1 MLQLLV
7 LSLAITTPS
16 SEGILAGLTAPITI
30 ELDAHAVPTVRA
42 NGVLDAMMG
51 QGFMHGR
58 ERFFQMDL
66 TRRHAAG
73 ELSQLIGAFGVDF
86 DRPRAVLF
94 RRQLATRITQSLPQ
108 DDQEMLKR
116 YAAGVNAGLA
126 SLDAPPIEY
135 LNLGL
140 EPAPWNPEDTIL
152 VAITMTDMLAR
163 HDGNE
168 HANAA
173 LEALVGPTYA
183 EWLMMQTS
191 PYDALLVAPNEPEVV
206 PVAPGPDEW
215 TARRSAFRAP
225 ADVDAVI
232 LGSNNF
238 AVAGSRTADGRAIL
252 ANDPHLMISAP
263 AIWYRCRL
271 EWPDHLLLGLSL
283 PGVPGVVIG
292 TNGDVA
298 FGMTNTTGDFRD
310 HVIIDVDPKNPTR
323 YRTPEG
329 WEPFNVRNVSIKVR
343 GSEDVVVE
351 SRWTRWGPVLAE
363 DSEGRPLAVL
373 SVPWQPGGVNVALH
387 RMADAKNVDDAVDVI
402 RQWNGP
408 SQNVLLADS
417 SGRIAWIVSGWIPNR
432 VGYDGRVPISHADGT
447 KGWFGQLPESE
458 RPVVIDPEEGF
469 LFTANSR
476 TLPLEPSS
484 RIGSAFANPCR
495 SYRIRQ
501 DLLALE
507 YATELSLLAIQLDD
521 FAQMLVPYRP
531 LYLEGLRALPPS
543 EARGRALATLLAWN
557 GRASLDTLALA
568 PLDQFRTDVIRA
580 VRSALLSGARGE
592 NKRLAARAVREN
604 AVLATLEQRPAHLH
618 PEGKEGWATLLANTA
633 NETLGVPA
641 IPWGEVN
648 RSTFRHP
655 LAMASPTI
663 GSGFDLPSTPQT
675 GYRGSPRVAAP
686 TFGASARIVV
696 SPNHLENAILQTPGG
711 QSGDPFSPNY
721 RDFHDSWLQGT
732 PEPLVPGPPK
742 IVIQLNPS

>member
-1 MLQLLV
+1 MLQTFVLLLA
-7 LSLAITTPS
+7 LSTTAS
-16 SEGILAGLTAPITI
+16 DGIVAGLDRPITI
-30 ELDAHAVPTVRA
+30 ELDLHAVPTVQA
-42 NGVLDAMMG
+42 HSALDAMVG
-51 QGFMHGR
+51 QGFMHGS

-73 ELSQLIGAFGVDF
+73 ELSELIGAFGVEI

-94 RRQLATRITQSLPQ
+94 RRQLAARIVKSLPQ
-108 DDQEMLKR
+108 EEQIMLDR
-116 YAAGVNAGLA
+116 YADGVNAGLA
-126 SLDAPPIEY
+126 SLDAAPIEY

-140 EPAPWNPEDTIL
+140 EPAPWQPEDTIL

-173 LEALVGPTYA
+173 LDALVGPTYA

-191 PYDALLVAPNEPEVV
+191 PYDALLIAPTEPEVV
-206 PVAPGPDEW
+206 PVAPSPDEW
-215 TARRSAFRAP
+215 TSRRTAFRAP
-225 ADVDAVI
+225 LDVDDII

-238 AVAGSRTADGRAIL
+238 AVAGSRTVDGRAIL

-292 TNGDVA
+292 TNGHVA

-310 HVIIDVDPKNPTR
+310 HVIIDVDPNDPTR
-323 YRTPEG
+323 YQTPDG
-329 WEPFNVRNVSIKVR
+329 WEPFNVRNVSIRVR

-363 DSEGRPLAVL
+363 DSEGRPLSVL

-387 RMADAKNVDDAVDVI
+387 RMADAMNVDDAVEVI

-417 SGRIAWIVSGWIPNR
+417 SGRIAWIVSGWLPNR
-432 VGYDGRVPISHADGT
+432 IGYDGRVPVSLTDGS
-447 KGWFGQLPESE
+447 KGWFGQLPEAE

-476 TLPLEPSS
+476 TLPLEQSS

-495 SYRIRQ
+495 AYRIRQ
-501 DLLALE
+501 DVLALDV
-507 YATELSLLAIQLDD
+507 ATERDLLAIQLDD
-521 FAQMLVPYRP
+521 YAQMLAPYRP
-531 LYLEGLRALPPS
+531 LYLEGLRALPS
-543 EARGRALATLLAWN
+543 SQARDRAVATDLAWDGRAT
-557 GRASLDTLALA
+557 LDTLALA
-568 PLDQFRTDVIRA
+568 PLDRFRSNVIRA
-580 VRSALLSGARGE
+580 VRSALLSGARGARL
-592 NKRLAARAVREN
+592 RLASSAVREN
-604 AVLATLEQRPAHLH
+604 AVLAALDQRPAHLH
-618 PEGKEGWATLLANTA
+618 PDGKDGWVALLADA
-633 NETLGVPA
+633 AKETIGQHA
-641 IPWGEVN
+641 TPWGEVN

-655 LAMASPTI
+655 LAMASPAI
-663 GSGFDLPSTPQT
+663 GSGFDLPSTPQS

-686 TFGASARIVV
+686 TYGASARIIV
-696 SPNHLENAILQTPGG
+696 SPNHLEDAILQTPGG
-711 QSGDPFSPNY
+711 QSGDPFSPHY
-721 RDFHDSWLQGT
+721 RDFHESWLQGT
-732 PEPLVPGPPK
+732 PEPLVPGAPE
-742 IVIQLNPS
+742 IVFQLNPS